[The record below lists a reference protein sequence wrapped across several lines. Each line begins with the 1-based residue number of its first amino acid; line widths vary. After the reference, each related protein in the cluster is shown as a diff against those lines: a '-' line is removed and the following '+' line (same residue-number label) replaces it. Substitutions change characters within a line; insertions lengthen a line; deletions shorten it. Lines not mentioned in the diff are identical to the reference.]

1 MDGKELYLT
10 VKMCLVKSGNMSQA
24 QAADLIGAEKTNF
37 GRKLKAGT
45 LRATEV
51 ITLLHALGY
60 KITAERKSDGDK
72 IEL

>member
-10 VKMCLVKSGNMSQA
+10 VKMCLVKTDNMTQA
-24 QAADLIGAEKTNF
+24 DAARLLAMEKNNF

-51 ITLLHALGY
+51 INLLHALGY
-60 KITAERKSDGDK
+60 KITAERKSDGDR